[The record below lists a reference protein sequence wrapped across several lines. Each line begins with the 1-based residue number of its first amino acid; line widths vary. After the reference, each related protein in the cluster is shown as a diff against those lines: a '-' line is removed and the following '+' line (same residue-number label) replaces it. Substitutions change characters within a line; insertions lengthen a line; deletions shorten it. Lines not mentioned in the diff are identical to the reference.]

1 MKTAGG
7 KPATSLRIGAKT
19 VWIAGISYW
28 RTTTSIA
35 TSKVIPGD
43 ATDVTVPD
51 VTVPEMT
58 VPDVTVRQA
67 SFCDLT
73 VDELY
78 AILRLRS
85 EVFVV
90 EQSCVYLDPDG
101 RDAEPETHH
110 WWTERNG
117 APVAY
122 LRLLDDGAARR
133 IGRVV
138 THAAARECGMAAQLL
153 QTVLGNTSGPWVLDS
168 QSHLTEWYERF
179 GFVVAGDEFIE
190 DGIPHVPMYR
200 AVPSAST

>member
-1 MKTAGG
+1 M
-7 KPATSLRIGAKT
+7 
-19 VWIAGISYW
+19 
-28 RTTTSIA
+28 
-35 TSKVIPGD
+35 
-43 ATDVTVPD
+43 TVPD

-58 VPDVTVRQA
+58 VPDVTVPDVTVRQA
-67 SFCDLT
+67 SFGDLT
-73 VDELY
+73 VDVLY

-101 RDAEPETHH
+101 RDTEPETHH

-138 THAAARECGMAAQLL
+138 THAAAREGGMAAQLL

-179 GFVVAGDEFIE
+179 GFVVAADEFIE